1 MKVSKIE
8 KNVQP
13 ILNITKNIIKRS
25 DEFNNYY
32 IHEDNNLYQN
42 QLPLLVSRTR
52 IKEIVLHKK
61 LNKIQ
66 VAPNKNKL
74 DQEPEEKKLDYSKL
88 PLSNIRNIQIRSKKL
103 PPLCPFYNEKGELLR
118 EVVKSSKAKTGYNF
132 YTEGNVKISF
142 GSSSNKFLASSSP
155 LKTLSQYME
164 GQEHKKNNIT
174 GNYEIEF
181 DEFEKE
187 ILYESNFKGLK
198 YDNADIF
205 GHKEFYNELIEGLV
219 EEIKTTSESE
229 DKIKDQEAQKEKDFE
244 WGKNKRKITLTL
256 NSLTI
261 KVKEVVQNGT
271 NKNSN
276 EENKTETNRIYFE
289 YQLPFN
295 LMPLFY
301 YKGFEKF
308 KYFIISLIRWDERNK
323 KFEVIENMGKIIN
336 NLLTNCKDL
345 KLEKDN
351 EEDLEF
357 EDLNV
362 AQVDFKKTLAVPDK
376 MNFRA
381 DKEKKNSKIFSSTNK
396 PFNPMGMSFTPNS
409 LFAGTNVD
417 AIQKKKMTTKKFN
430 LYPKEQKESDFINY
444 NIFEFYWNIS
454 NKIFAVSVQ
463 TPLITFS
470 IPSYNILVHQ
480 FINYELLLYLFKI
493 NFDSWDF
500 YVIKYLSSFK
510 KFRIL
515 LSQITSI
522 YPKKNKNFYLENKKI
537 KKFDSSDCNIINVIT
552 SNVEINEKPEDK
564 KEGRN
569 DMKNTILEKI
579 EESNEDYKNENKEEK
594 KTIEEKSNEKP
605 EAQNEEKKEEAKVQ
619 PSPDENKEG
628 KKGDETSKDNTN
640 IVQNINMFNSILEQE
655 CFIAVVKFT
664 DPEKNRTNQYNI
676 HFNYSHF
683 KKFESME
690 KYMKKTSFLLKF
702 IDVNYDNSTIDFDYE
717 SLNAFDEKKWMKEL
731 EKYNSNLEL
740 KSENIVNKD
749 ELKMGIALISTKNL
763 VEYAGSK
770 KGTTISIDIKLPII
784 YLKSIDRIGN
794 LQTQRFAIFEEDF
807 QKLLLS
813 KNNDIVNL
821 SKNIYEIALE
831 HNRKEIEERK
841 KNLPDFRTTKKKL
854 TKKS

>member
-1 MKVSKIE
+1 M
-8 KNVQP
+8 
-13 ILNITKNIIKRS
+13 
-25 DEFNNYY
+25 
-32 IHEDNNLYQN
+32 
-42 QLPLLVSRTR
+42 
-52 IKEIVLHKK
+52 
-61 LNKIQ
+61 
-66 VAPNKNKL
+66 
-74 DQEPEEKKLDYSKL
+74 
-88 PLSNIRNIQIRSKKL
+88 
-103 PPLCPFYNEKGELLR
+103 
-118 EVVKSSKAKTGYNF
+118 
-132 YTEGNVKISF
+132 
-142 GSSSNKFLASSSP
+142 
-155 LKTLSQYME
+155 
-164 GQEHKKNNIT
+164 
-174 GNYEIEF
+174 
-181 DEFEKE
+181 
-187 ILYESNFKGLK
+187 
-198 YDNADIF
+198 
-205 GHKEFYNELIEGLV
+205 
-219 EEIKTTSESE
+219 
-229 DKIKDQEAQKEKDFE
+229 
-244 WGKNKRKITLTL
+244 
-256 NSLTI
+256 
-261 KVKEVVQNGT
+261 
-271 NKNSN
+271 
-276 EENKTETNRIYFE
+276 
-289 YQLPFN
+289 
-295 LMPLFY
+295 
-301 YKGFEKF
+301 
-308 KYFIISLIRWDERNK
+308 
-323 KFEVIENMGKIIN
+323 
-336 NLLTNCKDL
+336 
-345 KLEKDN
+345 
-351 EEDLEF
+351 
-357 EDLNV
+357 
-362 AQVDFKKTLAVPDK
+362 
-376 MNFRA
+376 
-381 DKEKKNSKIFSSTNK
+381 
-396 PFNPMGMSFTPNS
+396 
-409 LFAGTNVD
+409 
-417 AIQKKKMTTKKFN
+417 
-430 LYPKEQKESDFINY
+430 
-444 NIFEFYWNIS
+444 
-454 NKIFAVSVQ
+454 
-463 TPLITFS
+463 
-470 IPSYNILVHQ
+470 
-480 FINYELLLYLFKI
+480 
-493 NFDSWDF
+493 
-500 YVIKYLSSFK
+500 
-510 KFRIL
+510 
-515 LSQITSI
+515 
-522 YPKKNKNFYLENKKI
+522 
-537 KKFDSSDCNIINVIT
+537 IT

-605 EAQNEEKKEEAKVQ
+605 EAQNEEKKDEAKVQ